1 MNGLKKLENVFINI
15 IWESNMKQLLEAIK
29 AKYLCLH
36 DWEVIYRVEYIDG
49 WKILLKCK
57 KCDKLRKKIV

>member
-1 MNGLKKLENVFINI
+1 
-15 IWESNMKQLLEAIK
+15 MKPLLEAIR

-36 DWEVIYRVEYIDG
+36 DWEVVSKTEYTDC

-57 KCDKLRKKIV
+57 NVRSAVNLERE

>member
-1 MNGLKKLENVFINI
+1 
-15 IWESNMKQLLEAIK
+15 MKQLLEAIR

-36 DWEVIYRVEYIDG
+36 DWEVTEYTDC

-57 KCDKLRKKIV
+57 KCGKLRKRIV

>member
-1 MNGLKKLENVFINI
+1 
-15 IWESNMKQLLEAIK
+15 MKQLLEAIR

-36 DWEVIYRVEYIDG
+36 DWESKTEYTDC

-57 KCDKLRKKIV
+57 KCGKLRKRIV

>member
-1 MNGLKKLENVFINI
+1 
-15 IWESNMKQLLEAIK
+15 MKQLLEAIR

-49 WKILLKCK
+49 WKILLKCVRSAVN
-57 KCDKLRKKIV
+57 LERK

>member
-1 MNGLKKLENVFINI
+1 
-15 IWESNMKQLLEAIK
+15 MKQLLEAIK

-36 DWEVIYRVEYIDG
+36 DWEVVSKTEYTEYTDC

-57 KCDKLRKKIV
+57 KCGKLRKRIV

>member
-15 IWESNMKQLLEAIK
+15 MGIEYKTLLEAIK

-57 KCDKLRKKIV
+57 KCGKLRKKIV

>member
-1 MNGLKKLENVFINI
+1 
-15 IWESNMKQLLEAIK
+15 MKQLLEAIR

-36 DWEVIYRVEYIDG
+36 DWEVVSKTEYTDC

-57 KCDKLRKKIV
+57 KCGKLILLKCM